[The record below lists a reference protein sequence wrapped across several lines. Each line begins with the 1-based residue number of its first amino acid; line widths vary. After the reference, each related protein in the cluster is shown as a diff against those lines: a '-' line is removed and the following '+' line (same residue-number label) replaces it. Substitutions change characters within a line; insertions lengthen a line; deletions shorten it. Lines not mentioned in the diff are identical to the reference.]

1 MKLSKKS
8 SKSIVKKVSNTHT
21 KNRKIPKHYLP
32 KGLSKKDKQ
41 KQLNSITKGYNR
53 PHLSSAPKMK
63 KSRFVVMFEKKY
75 DTKITDDAFISKHII
90 TKKGIHAILHKGRG
104 AYYSSGS
111 RPNVTAEQWA
121 RARLASVI
129 VAPKGG
135 ARRVDKAIWD
145 KYKV

>member
-1 MKLSKKS
+1 MKQSKKS
-8 SKSIVKKVSNTHT
+8 TKGSKATKVS
-21 KNRKIPKHYLP
+21 RKIPKHYLP

-53 PHLSSAPKMK
+53 PYLSSAPKMK
-63 KSRFVVMFEKKY
+63 KSRFVVIFENKY
-75 DTKITDDAFISKHII
+75 HTKITDDVFISKRII
-90 TKKGIHAILHKGRG
+90 TKKGIDAILHKGRG

>member
-1 MKLSKKS
+1 MKQSKKATKA
-8 SKSIVKKVSNTHT
+8 SKAT
-21 KNRKIPKHYLP
+21 KAYRKIPKHYLP

-53 PHLSSAPKMK
+53 PYLSSAPKMK

-75 DTKITDDAFISKHII
+75 DTKITDDKFISKYII
-90 TKKGIHAILHKGRG
+90 TKKGIDAILHKGRG

-135 ARRVDKAIWD
+135 ARLVDKAIWD

>member
-1 MKLSKKS
+1 MKQSKKS
-8 SKSIVKKVSNTHT
+8 KSKAKTSKT
-21 KNRKIPKHYLP
+21 KISRKIPKHYLP

-41 KQLNSITKGYNR
+41 KQLTSIINGYNR
-53 PHLSSAPKMK
+53 PYLSSAPKMK
-63 KSRFVVMFEKKY
+63 KSKFVVMFENKY
-75 DTKITDDAFISKHII
+75 NTKITDDVFISKHII
-90 TKKGIHAILHKGRG
+90 NKKGISAILHKGRG

-129 VAPKGG
+129 VDPKGG

>member
-1 MKLSKKS
+1 MKQSKKATKT
-8 SKSIVKKVSNTHT
+8 SKAT
-21 KNRKIPKHYLP
+21 KASRKIPKHYLP

-53 PHLSSAPKMK
+53 PYLSSAPKMK
-63 KSRFVVMFEKKY
+63 KSRFVIMFEKKY
-75 DTKITDDAFISKHII
+75 DTKITDDVFISKYII
-90 TKKGIHAILHKGRG
+90 TKKGIDAILHKGRG

>member
-1 MKLSKKS
+1 MKHSKKAT
-8 SKSIVKKVSNTHT
+8 KVKNVTKVS
-21 KNRKIPKHYLP
+21 RKIPKHYLP

-53 PHLSSAPKMK
+53 PYLSSAPKMK
-63 KSRFVVMFEKKY
+63 KSRFVVIFENKY
-75 DTKITDDAFISKHII
+75 DTKITDDVFISKRII
-90 TKKGIHAILHKGRG
+90 TKKGIDAILHKGRG